1 MRISTSTY
9 FSENITAMNQL
20 QTSLA
25 QTNQQIATGRRILS
39 PADDPAGAARAAE
52 LNQADSANTQFAA
65 NRDAAINTLSLAE
78 GILQSVSNLLMD
90 AKDVTITAG
99 NGKLNDAARKALA
112 NDIQGR
118 LDELFGLANSTDG
131 AGNYLFSGA
140 QGVTQPF
147 VKTATG
153 VAYQGDD
160 VQRKIQAAAS
170 RQISTTESG
179 ADLFMRVRNG
189 NGTFQTAAALTNA
202 GTGTISQGIIVD
214 PTLYTGKNYQ
224 VSFSVAAGVTQYT
237 VTDVTVPA
245 TPVVVTPAT
254 NYVSGQ
260 AITFAG
266 IQFDIQ
272 GAPVAGDSFTA
283 NPSVNQSVFDS
294 LTKLVATLNTS
305 IPSGNAMDSAVYRQ
319 GLNDAFTSINQG
331 LNVVLGT
338 RATMGAR
345 LRELDALNMTGDE
358 LGLQYKSTLSK
369 IQDTDYNKAISDLTQ
384 QQMILTAAQKSFS
397 QVARM
402 SLFDYL

>member
-9 FSENITAMNQL
+9 FNENVTAMNQL

-52 LNQADSANTQFAA
+52 LNQADSANTQFAS

-90 AKDVTITAG
+90 AKDVTLTAG

-170 RQISTTESG
+170 RQIATTESG
-179 ADLFMRVRNG
+179 ADLFMRVRTG
-189 NGTFQTAAALTNA
+189 NGTFHTSPALTNT
-202 GTGTISQGIIVD
+202 GSGTISQGVVID
-214 PTLYTGKNYQ
+214 SALYTGNTYQ
-224 VSFSVAAGVTQYT
+224 VVFTAANTYDLN
-237 VTDVTVPA
+237 DVT
-245 TPVVVTPAT
+245 TGLPVSTGNA
-254 NYVSGQ
+254 YVAGQ
-260 AITFAG
+260 AINVNG

-272 GAPVAGDSFTA
+272 GTPAMGDTFTIAPSI
-283 NPSVNQSVFDS
+283 NQSVFDS
-294 LTKLVATLNTS
+294 LNKLVVTLNTS
-305 IPSGNAMDSAVYRQ
+305 VPSGNAMDSATYRQ
-319 GLNDAFTSINQG
+319 GLSDAFTSITQG

-345 LRELDALNMTGDE
+345 LRELDALNTTGDE

>member
-9 FSENITAMNQL
+9 FNENVTAMNQL
-20 QTSLA
+20 QAALA
-25 QTNQQIATGRRILS
+25 QTNQQIATGKRILS

-52 LNQADSANTQFAA
+52 LNQADSANTQFAS
-65 NRDAAINTLSLAE
+65 NRDAAINTLALAE

-90 AKDVTITAG
+90 VKDTTITAG
-99 NGKLNDAARKALA
+99 NGNLNEAARKALA
-112 NDIQGR
+112 KDIQGR
-118 LDELFGLANSTDG
+118 MQELLGLANSTDG

-153 VAYQGDD
+153 ISYQGDD

-170 RQISTTESG
+170 RQIATTESG
-179 ADLFMRVRNG
+179 ADLFMRIRTG
-189 NGTFQTAAALTNA
+189 NGTFQTQAAAGNS
-202 GTGTISQGIIVD
+202 GSGTISQGVVID
-214 PTLYTGKNYQ
+214 TALYAKHSYQ
-224 VSFSVAAGVTQYT
+224 VVFTAANSYDLN
-237 VTDVTVPA
+237 DVTTGLAVSSGN
-245 TPVVVTPAT
+245 T
-254 NYVSGQ
+254 YSSGQ
-260 AITFAG
+260 AINVGG
-266 IQFDIQ
+266 IQFEIQ
-272 GAPVAGDSFTA
+272 GTPAAGDSFSIT
-283 NPSVNQSVFDS
+283 PSINQSLFDS
-294 LTKLVATLNTS
+294 LSKLVATLNTGA
-305 IPSGNAMDSAVYRQ
+305 PSGNAMDSASYRQ
-319 GLNDAFTSINQG
+319 GLSDAHTAIEQG

-345 LRELDALNMTGDE
+345 LRELDALNITGDE

-384 QQMILTAAQKSFS
+384 QQIILTAAQKSFS

>member
-9 FSENITAMNQL
+9 FNESVAAMNQL
-20 QTSLA
+20 QTSIA

-65 NRDAAINTLSLAE
+65 NRDAATNTLSLAE

-90 AKDVTITAG
+90 AKDTALIAG
-99 NGKLNDAARKALA
+99 NGKLNDAARKSLA

-153 VAYQGDD
+153 IAYQGDD
-160 VQRKIQAAAS
+160 VQRKVQAAAS
-170 RQISTTESG
+170 RQITTTESG
-179 ADLFMRVRNG
+179 ADLFMRVRTG
-189 NGTFQTAAALTNA
+189 NGTFQTSPVLTNA
-202 GTGTISQGIIVD
+202 GTGTISQGIVID
-214 PTLYTGKNYQ
+214 SALYTGAPYQ
-224 VSFSVAAGVTQYT
+224 VVFTAANTYDLNDMTTGVPVPVSTGNAFVA
-237 VTDVTVPA
+237 
-245 TPVVVTPAT
+245 
-254 NYVSGQ
+254 GQ
-260 AITFAG
+260 AINVSG

-272 GAPVAGDSFTA
+272 GAPAVGDTFTIA
-283 NPSVNQSVFDS
+283 PSVNRSVFDT
-294 LTKLVATLNTS
+294 LAQFVATLNTS
-305 IPSGNAMDSAVYRQ
+305 VPSGNAMDSAAYRQ
-319 GLNDAFTSINQG
+319 GLSNAFTSIDQG

-345 LRELDALNMTGDE
+345 LRELDALNVTGDE

-369 IQDTDYNKAISDLTQ
+369 LQDTDYNKAISDLTQ